1 LKCRNSELR
10 NGDAKRSFKHVIP
23 KENDAEHSLFQ
34 YDFLVRFVSRQ
45 NEQKKKKKDMSDKKN
60 EIPASTG
67 SNVTP
72 RGAYPHTK
80 RVGDF
85 IFVSGTSSRR
95 ADNTIAGVEIIDEM
109 GTKKL
114 DAYEQT
120 KVILQNIDKNLQSH
134 GASLKDVIDVSSF
147 LVNMNDF
154 ADYNK
159 AYAEYFNA
167 ETGPTRTTVAV
178 HQLPHPDLV
187 VEIKVMAY
195 KKQD

>member
-1 LKCRNSELR
+1 
-10 NGDAKRSFKHVIP
+10 
-23 KENDAEHSLFQ
+23 
-34 YDFLVRFVSRQ
+34 
-45 NEQKKKKKDMSDKKN
+45 MSDNKN
-60 EIPASTG
+60 KIPASAGT
-67 SNVTP
+67 NVTP

-95 ADNTIAGVEIIDEM
+95 ADNTIAGVDIIDEM
-109 GTKKL
+109 GTKRL
-114 DAYEQT
+114 NIEVQT
-120 KVILQNIDKNLQSH
+120 REVLLNIEKNLAKE
-134 GASLKDVIDVSSF
+134 GATMKDVVDVTSF

-154 ADYNK
+154 AGYNK
-159 AYAEYFNA
+159 AYAEFFDK

-195 KKQD
+195 KKL

>member
-1 LKCRNSELR
+1 
-10 NGDAKRSFKHVIP
+10 
-23 KENDAEHSLFQ
+23 
-34 YDFLVRFVSRQ
+34 
-45 NEQKKKKKDMSDKKN
+45 MSKKN
-60 EIPASTG
+60 EIPISEGTK
-67 SNVTP
+67 VTP

-95 ADNTIAGVEIIDEM
+95 ADNTIAGVDIIDNM
-109 GTKKL
+109 GTKRL
-114 DAYEQT
+114 NAEVQT
-120 KVILQNIDKNLQSH
+120 REVLKNIDTNLKKV
-134 GASLKDVIDVSSF
+134 GASLKDVVDVTSF

-154 ADYNK
+154 AGYNK
-159 AYAEYFNA
+159 AYGEFFDK

-195 KKQD
+195 KTR

>member
-1 LKCRNSELR
+1 
-10 NGDAKRSFKHVIP
+10 
-23 KENDAEHSLFQ
+23 
-34 YDFLVRFVSRQ
+34 
-45 NEQKKKKKDMSDKKN
+45 MSK
-60 EIPASTG
+60 T
-67 SNVTP
+67 VTP

-95 ADNTIAGVEIIDEM
+95 ADNSIAGAEQIDSM

-114 DAYEQT
+114 DVAVQT
-120 KVILQNIDKNLQSH
+120 REVLQNIDKNLAKE
-134 GASLKDVIDVSSF
+134 GASLADVVDVTSF

-159 AYAEYFNA
+159 AYAEFFDTD
-167 ETGPTRTTVAV
+167 TGPTRTTVAV

-187 VEIKVMAY
+187 IEIKVVAF
-195 KKQD
+195 KKQ